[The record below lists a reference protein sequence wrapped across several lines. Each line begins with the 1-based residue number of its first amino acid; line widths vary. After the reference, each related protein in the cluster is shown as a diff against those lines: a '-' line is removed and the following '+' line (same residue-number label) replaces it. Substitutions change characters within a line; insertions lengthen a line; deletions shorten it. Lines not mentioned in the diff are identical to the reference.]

1 MNRNTLLLT
10 QHGIYIKGRL
20 SVSNNLY
27 MNSTTAA
34 AKRQIFSS
42 YYNFYATDNVSSL
55 TYSGRLYGNLN
66 SIVYD
71 CPDTRSLGSSNHIF
85 YCYNNAAPFNAL
97 TISNTGITNNTTQP
111 ASNDSSTIVPT
122 TDWVQSA
129 ISANQTLS
137 AISVINGDINLTTPL
152 SNIYTIASGPITIT
166 LPTGSSYSGST
177 IIFRRISGSGTIT
190 FQSSGNNMIKYDSVS
205 AALNIP
211 MTTQNSTCFIYN
223 GINWIQ
229 LYMQ

>member
-1 MNRNTLLLT
+1 MNRNPLLLT

-20 SVSNNLY
+20 SVSNNLF
-27 MNSTTAA
+27 MNNTTAA

-42 YYNFYATDNVSSL
+42 YYNFYATSIVGTL
-55 TYSGRLYGNLN
+55 TYSGRFYGDLN

-71 CPDTRSLGSSNHIF
+71 CPDTRSLGSSNHVF
-85 YCYNNAAPFNAL
+85 YCYNNADPFHTL

-122 TDWVQSA
+122 TAWVQSA
-129 ISANQTLS
+129 ISAKS
-137 AISVINGDINLTTPL
+137 AISVINSNINLTTPL

-166 LPTGSSYSGST
+166 LPTGLSYSGST